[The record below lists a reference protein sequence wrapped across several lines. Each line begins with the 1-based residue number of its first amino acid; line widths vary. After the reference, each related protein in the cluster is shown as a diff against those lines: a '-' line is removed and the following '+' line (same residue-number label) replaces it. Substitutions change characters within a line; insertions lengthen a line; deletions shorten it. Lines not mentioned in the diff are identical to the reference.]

1 MPVLTEKSN
10 KTRSARMALT
20 RLIMHPSPPARPI
33 AHPASHSDKRTRCPA
48 CDLREY
54 LEG

>member
-1 MPVLTEKSN
+1 MPVLTEKSR

-20 RLIMHPSPPARPI
+20 RLMMHPAPPARPI
-33 AHPASHSDKRTRCPA
+33 AHPASHADKRTRCPA
-48 CDLREY
+48 CELREY

>member
-1 MPVLTEKSN
+1 MTVLTEKSR

-20 RLIMHPSPPARPI
+20 RLMMHPAPPARPI
-33 AHPASHSDKRTRCPA
+33 AHPVSHNDQRDRCPA
-48 CDLREY
+48 CELRQY